1 MDNLLFLQYLQHTDK
16 KLVPFGPGKIHSTS
30 KTKKS
35 SKCFQ

>member
-16 KLVPFGPGKIHSTS
+16 KLVPLGPGKIHNMSM
-30 KTKKS
+30 TKKS